1 MRNRS
6 AVSLC
11 AVVVSL
17 LFSAL
22 ADAQTTN
29 PAEEFATAADFG
41 RRFFDARNYAASL
54 TWFEKAESLV
64 HDQPALLFNTA
75 LVLVK
80 LQRYD
85 DAQRRL
91 DRYLL
96 LYPQGAEIQQAKA
109 LQRELQFG
117 IEVRRREQQ
126 DNEYRTLFSR
136 AKALSDK
143 NLRREAL
150 DVFHQAEQIYADDP
164 ALYYDEAVLN
174 EEEGDLE
181 SALRFYKR
189 HLQANP
195 SDAPALQAR
204 LIDLEREIG
213 YTRTKLLCPFCGAIL
228 PARARWCHRCWH
240 GPYDLTSAGWNA
252 RGCDA
257 HLTVTRSFQDTNGKP
272 RASEAV
278 GCLYPG
284 TSLRDFLQYSPSRRT
299 AVREARASEGWT
311 FDKDATLESRHS
323 ESGVDL
329 ALQQGNY
336 LQRVDDLATGE
347 AFDYRAHATADGIW
361 LLDAQPFVAGEQP
374 FFITRTF
381 DNDGRVQR
389 EDVTYDSTGCHHA
402 VTASAVYTYSGD
414 AMSSAHFTGGY
425 DGYRVEGLPQVRWEA
440 TLNRTFDASERL
452 SREDL
457 TVTSYQKT
465 WGAKPQ
471 GVVSDEV
478 RRYYTT
484 LKVRKPTD
492 IRSLGDICAINDGSG
507 VEEPIDLRPFFV
519 VVPAMAVRLN
529 RGDARVVVDYQYS
542 EK

>member
-11 AVVVSL
+11 VILASL
-17 LFSAL
+17 ILPAP
-22 ADAQTTN
+22 ADAQTAD
-29 PAEEFATAADFG
+29 PQEEFATAADFG
-41 RRFFDARNYAASL
+41 RRFFEARNYAASL
-54 TWFEKAESLV
+54 AWFEKAESIV
-64 HDQPALLFNTA
+64 HDQPAILFNTA

-85 DAQRRL
+85 EAQRRL

-96 LYPQGAEIQQAKA
+96 LYPQGQEIQPAKA

-126 DNEYRTLFSR
+126 DNEYKTLFSR
-136 AKALSDK
+136 AKALSEK

-164 ALYYDEAVLN
+164 ALYYNQAVLN

-181 SALRFYKR
+181 SALRLYKR
-189 HLQANP
+189 YLQTNPAN
-195 SDAPALQAR
+195 APALQAR

-213 YTRTKLLCPFCGAIL
+213 YTRTKILCPFCGAIL
-228 PARARWCHRCWH
+228 PAGARWCHRCWH

-257 HLTVTRSFQDTNGKP
+257 HVSATRSFQDANGKT
-272 RASEAV
+272 RVSEAV

-284 TSLRDFLQYSPSRRT
+284 AALRDFLQYSPSRR
-299 AVREARASEGWT
+299 EAARQARSNEGWT
-311 FDKDATLESRHS
+311 FNKDAALESRRS
-323 ESGVDL
+323 ASGVEL
-329 ALQQGNY
+329 ALQQGDY
-336 LQRVDDLATGE
+336 LQRVDNLATGE
-347 AFDYRAHATADGIW
+347 VFPYRAHVTADGIW
-361 LLDAQPFVAGEQP
+361 LLDAQPFLGGEQP
-374 FFITRTF
+374 FVISRTF

-389 EDVTYDSTGCHHA
+389 EEVTYDSAGCHHA
-402 VTASAVYTYSGD
+402 VTASAVYTYAGD
-414 AMSSAHFTGGY
+414 AVTSARFTGGY

-440 TLNRTFDASERL
+440 TLNRTLDGSGRL
-452 SREDL
+452 TREEL
-457 TVTSYQKT
+457 AVTSFQKT

-471 GVVSDEV
+471 GAVSAEV
-478 RRYYTT
+478 RRYYTA

-492 IRSLGDICAINDGSG
+492 IRSLGDICAVSG
-507 VEEPIDLRPFFV
+507 DSVVDEPIDLRPFFV
-519 VVPAMAVRLN
+519 VAPAVAVRLG
-529 RGDARVVVDYQYS
+529 RGDTRVVVDYTYS